1 MTAEAKTAHPASPP
15 LTERQEARR
24 RRILHASAQLASRGG
39 FDAVQMREVAESSQV
54 ALGTL
59 YRYFPSKVHLLV
71 ATMQDQLQHMHAT
84 VRKRPP
90 SSDLPSERVAE
101 TLMRAFRAL
110 QREPHLADAMV
121 RALTFADRSVSPEVD
136 QVSRQTTAI
145 ILDAMKLDDPTPQ
158 QLSAVRVIE
167 HTWHS
172 ALITWLSGRASIA
185 QVKIDIETVCRLR
198 STSPRRT
205 PGSRRPRE
213 VPCPG
218 AASGAGAQERAQKRP
233 TRRVPCSRH
242 DPDQVVEVAFRLC
255 YCLPA
260 SQPYRRRRPR
270 RMPFA
275 SRHSRLL
282 RLDSLTRL
290 IGQYQNRPPVS

>member
-1 MTAEAKTAHPASPP
+1 MPAQAKVQASSARPAAPATPP

-24 RRILHASAQLASRGG
+24 RRILRASARLAGRGG

-71 ATMQDQLQHMHAT
+71 ATMQDQLEQMHGT
-84 VRKRPP
+84 LRKKPP
-90 SSDLPSERVAE
+90 AGETAAERVAQ

-145 ILDAMKLDDPTPQ
+145 ILDATGLDDPTPA

-167 HTWHS
+167 HTWH
-172 ALITWLSGRASIA
+172 ATLITWLSGRASIA
-185 QVKIDIETVCRLR
+185 QVKVDIETVCRLIDLTSAEDAR
-198 STSPRRT
+198 S
-205 PGSRRPRE
+205 
-213 VPCPG
+213 VP
-218 AASGAGAQERAQKRP
+218 
-233 TRRVPCSRH
+233 
-242 DPDQVVEVAFRLC
+242 
-255 YCLPA
+255 
-260 SQPYRRRRPR
+260 
-270 RMPFA
+270 
-275 SRHSRLL
+275 
-282 RLDSLTRL
+282 
-290 IGQYQNRPPVS
+290 

>member
-145 ILDAMKLDDPTPQ
+145 ILDAMELDDPTPQ

-205 PGSRRPRE
+205 PGSRRHRGG
-213 VPCPG
+213 PCPG
-218 AASGAGAQERAQKRP
+218 ARAAPGHRKDLRDGFPAAGMVRIRWWRSPSGSA
-233 TRRVPCSRH
+233 T
-242 DPDQVVEVAFRLC
+242 AFRPLSPTVDVGHGGC
-255 YCLPA
+255 RLRHATVGYSGGTPSLA
-260 SQPYRRRRPR
+260 S
-270 RMPFA
+270 
-275 SRHSRLL
+275 
-282 RLDSLTRL
+282 
-290 IGQYQNRPPVS
+290 

>member
-1 MTAEAKTAHPASPP
+1 MPAEAKVEATAAHARQPASPP

-71 ATMQDQLQHMHAT
+71 ATMQDQLEHLHGT
-84 VRKRPP
+84 LGKKPP
-90 SSDLPSERVAE
+90 TGDTAAERVTE
-101 TLMRAFRAL
+101 SLMRAFRAL

-145 ILDAMKLDDPTPQ
+145 ILDATGLENPTPE

-185 QVKIDIETVCRLR
+185 QVKIDIETVCRLIDL
-198 STSPRRT
+198 TT
-205 PGSRRPRE
+205 PGE
-213 VPCPG
+213 PG
-218 AASGAGAQERAQKRP
+218 GHK
-233 TRRVPCSRH
+233 
-242 DPDQVVEVAFRLC
+242 
-255 YCLPA
+255 
-260 SQPYRRRRPR
+260 
-270 RMPFA
+270 
-275 SRHSRLL
+275 
-282 RLDSLTRL
+282 
-290 IGQYQNRPPVS
+290 

>member
-1 MTAEAKTAHPASPP
+1 MTSEAKTAGPASGP

-24 RRILHASAQLASRGG
+24 RRILHTSAQLASRGG
-39 FDAVQMREVAESSQV
+39 FDAVQMREVAESAGV

-71 ATMQDQLQHMHAT
+71 ATMQDQLQHLHT
-84 VRKRPP
+84 TLRKRPP
-90 SSDLPSERVAE
+90 AGQDAAERVSE

-136 QVSRQTTAI
+136 TVSRQTTAI
-145 ILDAMKLDDPTPQ
+145 ILEAMALEAVPTPE

-185 QVKIDIETVCRLR
+185 QVKIDIEMVCRLIDL
-198 STSPRRT
+198 T
-205 PGSRRPRE
+205 
-213 VPCPG
+213 
-218 AASGAGAQERAQKRP
+218 
-233 TRRVPCSRH
+233 
-242 DPDQVVEVAFRLC
+242 DPDH
-255 YCLPA
+255 
-260 SQPYRRRRPR
+260 RR
-270 RMPFA
+270 
-275 SRHSRLL
+275 
-282 RLDSLTRL
+282 
-290 IGQYQNRPPVS
+290 

>member
-1 MTAEAKTAHPASPP
+1 MPAEAKAEATTARDGAQPAHPTARAAGQPAHARPRADAQAVHPNPRTLAQPASPP

-71 ATMQDQLQHMHAT
+71 ATMQDQLEHMHGT
-84 VRKRPP
+84 LRKKPP
-90 SSDLPSERVAE
+90 AGDTAAERVAE

-136 QVSRQTTAI
+136 QVSRQTTVI
-145 ILDAMKLDDPTPQ
+145 ILDAMGLDDPTPE

-185 QVKIDIETVCRLR
+185 QVKIDIETVCRLIDL
-198 STSPRRT
+198 T
-205 PGSRRPRE
+205 E
-213 VPCPG
+213 V
-218 AASGAGAQERAQKRP
+218 
-233 TRRVPCSRH
+233 
-242 DPDQVVEVAFRLC
+242 
-255 YCLPA
+255 
-260 SQPYRRRRPR
+260 SQAR
-270 RMPFA
+270 
-275 SRHSRLL
+275 
-282 RLDSLTRL
+282 
-290 IGQYQNRPPVS
+290 